1 MSNTYTIEELINGY
15 YDQEFSRVSV
25 EPVPKFSIKHRIK
38 MKRAFNLYQKKA
50 KPLSMVSSNEKIR
63 MSLRKRV
70 IIAVMVIVFMVIA
83 TGCIVV
89 YITNSFRGTV
99 YRDNTHLFAV
109 DLNDCPDT
117 IEKEYSLSVVP
128 EGYKLYEVVSDEE
141 IVYIVYRNADSEEL
155 IFIQTVKSKFNSH
168 INTEN
173 NTIWED
179 SINGCDAISIEFD
192 TGDNISSIVIWNSR
206 NYILTLDGI
215 FAKEEL
221 INLAKSNEIC
231 GFE

>member
-25 EPVPKFSIKHRIK
+25 EEVPKFSIKHRIK

-50 KPLSMVSSNEKIR
+50 KPLSMVSSNEKRR

-99 YRDNTHLFAV
+99 YRDNTHLFAI
-109 DLNDCPDT
+109 DLNDCPDM

-128 EGYKLYEVVSDEE
+128 EGYKLCEVVSDRSS
-141 IVYIVYRNADSEEL
+141 VSTLFKNSNGDEL
-155 IFIQTVKSKFNSH
+155 SFMQTVKAKFNSH

-173 NTIWED
+173 NPIKEE
-179 SINGCDAISIEFD
+179 SINGCEAVYVEFD
-192 TGDNISSIVIWNSR
+192 TDEVISSTVIWN
-206 NYILTLDGI
+206 NNKYILMLDGV
-215 FAKEEL
+215 FTKDEL
-221 INLAKSNEIC
+221 INLAKSNEIH

>member
-38 MKRAFNLYQKKA
+38 MKRAFNLYQK
-50 KPLSMVSSNEKIR
+50 MVSSNEKIR

-117 IEKEYSLSVVP
+117 IEKEYSLWV
-128 EGYKLYEVVSDEE
+128 
-141 IVYIVYRNADSEEL
+141 
-155 IFIQTVKSKFNSH
+155 
-168 INTEN
+168 
-173 NTIWED
+173 
-179 SINGCDAISIEFD
+179 
-192 TGDNISSIVIWNSR
+192 
-206 NYILTLDGI
+206 
-215 FAKEEL
+215 
-221 INLAKSNEIC
+221 
-231 GFE
+231 

>member
-1 MSNTYTIEELINGY
+1 
-15 YDQEFSRVSV
+15 
-25 EPVPKFSIKHRIK
+25 
-38 MKRAFNLYQKKA
+38 
-50 KPLSMVSSNEKIR
+50 
-63 MSLRKRV
+63 
-70 IIAVMVIVFMVIA
+70 MVIVFMAIA

-173 NTIWED
+173 NTIGR
-179 SINGCDAISIEFD
+179 IVLTAVMQYPLNLILAIIFPLLLS
-192 TGDNISSIVIWNSR
+192 GIV
-206 NYILTLDGI
+206 
-215 FAKEEL
+215 
-221 INLAKSNEIC
+221 EIT
-231 GFE
+231 F

>member
-99 YRDNTHLFAV
+99 
-109 DLNDCPDT
+109 
-117 IEKEYSLSVVP
+117 
-128 EGYKLYEVVSDEE
+128 
-141 IVYIVYRNADSEEL
+141 
-155 IFIQTVKSKFNSH
+155 
-168 INTEN
+168 
-173 NTIWED
+173 
-179 SINGCDAISIEFD
+179 
-192 TGDNISSIVIWNSR
+192 
-206 NYILTLDGI
+206 
-215 FAKEEL
+215 
-221 INLAKSNEIC
+221 
-231 GFE
+231 

>member
-109 DLNDCPDT
+109 DFKSSYYT
-117 IEKEYSLSVVP
+117 SESV
-128 EGYKLYEVVSDEE
+128 
-141 IVYIVYRNADSEEL
+141 
-155 IFIQTVKSKFNSH
+155 
-168 INTEN
+168 
-173 NTIWED
+173 
-179 SINGCDAISIEFD
+179 NG
-192 TGDNISSIVIWNSR
+192 
-206 NYILTLDGI
+206 LTLGSYWGY
-215 FAKEEL
+215 F
-221 INLAKSNEIC
+221 
-231 GFE
+231 

>member
-1 MSNTYTIEELINGY
+1 MSNSYTIEELINGY

-38 MKRAFNLYQKKA
+38 MKRAFNLYQRKA
-50 KPLSMVSSNEKIR
+50 KPLSMVSSNEKR
-63 MSLRKRV
+63 EMSLRKRV
-70 IIAVMVIVFMVIA
+70 IIAVMVIVFMAIA

-99 YRDNTHLFAV
+99 YRDNTHLFAI
-109 DLNDCPDT
+109 DLNDCPDM

-128 EGYKLYEVVSDEE
+128 EGYKLCEVVSDRSS
-141 IVYIVYRNADSEEL
+141 VSTLFKNSNGDEL
-155 IFIQTVKSKFNSH
+155 SFMQTVKAKFNSH

-173 NTIWED
+173 NPIKEE
-179 SINGCDAISIEFD
+179 SINGCEAVYVEFD
-192 TGDNISSIVIWNSR
+192 TDEVISSTVIWN
-206 NYILTLDGI
+206 NNKYILMLDGV
-215 FAKEEL
+215 FTKDEL
-221 INLAKSNEIC
+221 INLAKSNEIH

>member
-1 MSNTYTIEELINGY
+1 MTAQI
-15 YDQEFSRVSV
+15 Q
-25 EPVPKFSIKHRIK
+25 
-38 MKRAFNLYQKKA
+38 
-50 KPLSMVSSNEKIR
+50 
-63 MSLRKRV
+63 LRK
-70 IIAVMVIVFMVIA
+70 
-83 TGCIVV
+83 
-89 YITNSFRGTV
+89 
-99 YRDNTHLFAV
+99 NTRF
-109 DLNDCPDT
+109 
-117 IEKEYSLSVVP
+117 
-128 EGYKLYEVVSDEE
+128 GYKLYEVVSDEE

>member
-1 MSNTYTIEELINGY
+1 MSNSYTIEELINGY

-25 EPVPKFSIKHRIK
+25 EPIPKFFIKHRIK

-70 IIAVMVIVFMVIA
+70 IIAVMVIVFMAIA

-99 YRDNTHLFAV
+99 YRDNTHLFAI
-109 DLNDCPDT
+109 DLNDCPDI

-128 EGYKLYEVVSDEE
+128 EGYKLCEVVSDRSS
-141 IVYIVYRNADSEEL
+141 VSTLFKNSNGDEL
-155 IFIQTVKSKFNSH
+155 SFMQTVKAKFNSH

-173 NTIWED
+173 NPIKEEN
-179 SINGCDAISIEFD
+179 INGCEAIYVEFD
-192 TGDNISSIVIWNSR
+192 TDEVISSTVIWN
-206 NYILTLDGI
+206 NNKYILMLDGV
-215 FAKEEL
+215 FTKDEL